1 LKTVFVKE
9 QSGMCVVLLEGVRS
23 SNYLASPL
31 GMCKKAVRQLELSVD
46 PFPLCY
52 FIGEWINIY
61 LEHFGGKSFS
71 AIALYS

>member
-1 LKTVFVKE
+1 MRATGKMTKLNFKYWTLQKKKRILV
-9 QSGMCVVLLEGVRS
+9 SGG
-23 SNYLASPL
+23 
-31 GMCKKAVRQLELSVD
+31 LELSVD